1 MRLYLHIRKFYCT
14 FVPYSC
20 NQREI
25 NLINQNKMLMQKI
38 TIYFALL
45 LLSLSA
51 GVSAQQPESLQVHKM
66 TGTTQSVS
74 LVSIQHIT
82 FEAGVLVLTT
92 SEGVFRLPLNDVGY
106 ISFGEAGSVSTAVEN
121 IESTATRLFKNGN
134 QLTVECEYAINRLY
148 LVDMTGKVL
157 VNQQCSMTTEAS
169 VTLPQSG
176 VFVLF
181 LETTQG
187 YVAHKVIMN

>member
-1 MRLYLHIRKFYCT
+1 
-14 FVPYSC
+14 
-20 NQREI
+20 
-25 NLINQNKMLMQKI
+25 MLMQKI

-45 LLSLSA
+45 LLLLSA
-51 GVSAQQPESLQVHKM
+51 GVFAKQPESLQVHKM

-121 IESTATRLFKNGN
+121 VESTATRLFKNGN

-148 LVDMTGKVL
+148 LVDVTGKVL

-169 VTLPQSG
+169 VMLPQSG

-181 LETTQG
+181 LETSQG

>member
-1 MRLYLHIRKFYCT
+1 
-14 FVPYSC
+14 
-20 NQREI
+20 
-25 NLINQNKMLMQKI
+25 MLMQKI

-45 LLSLSA
+45 LLLVSA
-51 GVSAQQPESLQVHKM
+51 GVSAQQPESLQVHK
-66 TGTTQSVS
+66 TSGTTQSVS

-82 FEAGVLVLTT
+82 FEADVLVLTT
-92 SEGVFRLPLNDVGY
+92 SEGTFRLPLNDVEY
-106 ISFGEAGSVSTAVEN
+106 ITFGENTTTAVEN

-157 VNQQCSMTTEAS
+157 VNQPCSMTTEAS

-187 YVAHKVIMN
+187 YVAHKIVNN

>member
-1 MRLYLHIRKFYCT
+1 MHISQIFYT
-14 FVPYSC
+14 FVLFSS

-25 NLINQNKMLMQKI
+25 KVITQYKILMQKI
-38 TIYFALL
+38 TIYLALL
-45 LLSLSA
+45 LLLVST
-51 GVSAQQPESLQVHKM
+51 GMSAQQPESLQVHK
-66 TGTTQSVS
+66 TSGTTQSVS

-82 FEAGVLVLTT
+82 FEADVLVLTT
-92 SEGVFRLPLNDVGY
+92 SEGTFRLPLNDVEY
-106 ISFGEAGSVSTAVEN
+106 ITFGENITAVEN

-134 QLTVECEYAINRLY
+134 QLTVECESAINRLY

-169 VTLPQSG
+169 VTLSQSG
-176 VFVLF
+176 LFVLF

-187 YVAHKVIMN
+187 YVAHKIVHN

>member
-1 MRLYLHIRKFYCT
+1 MHISQIFYT
-14 FVPYSC
+14 FVLFSS

-25 NLINQNKMLMQKI
+25 NVITQYKILMQKI
-38 TIYFALL
+38 TIYLALL
-45 LLSLSA
+45 LLLVST
-51 GVSAQQPESLQVHKM
+51 GMSAQQPEAMNVHK
-66 TGTTQSVS
+66 TSGTTQSVS

-82 FEAGVLVLTT
+82 FEADVLVLTT
-92 SEGVFRLPLNDVGY
+92 SEGTFRLPLNDVAY
-106 ISFGEAGSVSTAVEN
+106 IAFGEDGSVSTAVEN

-134 QLTVECEYAINRLY
+134 QLTVECEYVINRLY

-157 VNQQCSMTTEAS
+157 VNQPCSMTTEAS

-187 YVAHKVIMN
+187 YVAHKIVNN

>member
-1 MRLYLHIRKFYCT
+1 
-14 FVPYSC
+14 
-20 NQREI
+20 
-25 NLINQNKMLMQKI
+25 MLMQKI

-45 LLSLSA
+45 LLLVSA
-51 GVSAQQPESLQVHKM
+51 GVSAQQPEALQVHK
-66 TGTTQSVS
+66 TSGTTQSVS

-82 FEAGVLVLTT
+82 FEADVLVLTT
-92 SEGVFRLPLNDVGY
+92 SEGTFRLPLNDVEY
-106 ISFGEAGSVSTAVEN
+106 IAFGEDGSVSTAVEN

-134 QLTVECEYAINRLY
+134 QLSMECESAINRLY

-157 VNQQCSMTTEAS
+157 VNQQCSMINEAT

-181 LETTQG
+181 LETSQG
-187 YVAHKVIMN
+187 YIAHKIVNN